1 MQMPANPGVGATCA
15 ETDVLAGWLTISQS
29 GGHPCIYN
37 LKSVNQVRSD
47 EDSRFHPLIEATTA
61 ALFVLQKGNIV
72 YINPAARDIT
82 NRPARDLIGA
92 KFSTLLHPSFRPLV
106 DKPRTS
112 KVEAHV
118 QLLRSQREP
127 IWLDLKLE
135 PLIYRGDPATLATA
149 TDITRLKQ
157 AALTRREAE
166 VQLKLVQRAG
176 RTVSWDWDTT
186 TDELTVYGMTD
197 KIIADG
203 ARVLTTTAR
212 AFFDLLD
219 NENVIALKQA
229 MRISL
234 TERQPLFIEISL
246 SAPEGTAKKIVLR
259 GQPIVNSRGT
269 HCHIVGVATD
279 VTELHRVEEALL
291 EEQRQNL
298 RMLASI
304 SDGVV
309 RVDLDGRVEDMT
321 APAEKVMGQ
330 KLDRVRGRR
339 LEDVIKLVD
348 EQSGNALP
356 DPIRACFEEPDHIA
370 QPQTALVAREDAET
384 TPIRFHTAILRDRNA
399 EPIGAILVLKD
410 LMEAKRVERS
420 MVYLATHD
428 PLTDL
433 LNRTEFERILGQSL
447 STPWT
452 SSRRDA
458 LLYMDLDDF
467 DLVNTTFGYPAGDK
481 MLKQFSSFLKTRFRE
496 TDLLGRIGGDKFGVL
511 LEDCAPWRARELVEK
526 IYQDIRRFRFEWE
539 GTSLPVGLSTGM
551 TAVAPGQTN
560 PEQALAAAESACN
573 LAKQKGGS
581 SFFEYEPSKVAAS
594 DRNSQIEVLHQIQD
608 ALDSDSFRLFAQAI
622 VPLQTSDDSPAIY
635 EMLVRM
641 ESRAGNIVLPDSFI
655 PVAERH
661 RIITAV
667 DRWVVNRAFEVIAE
681 RSLSID
687 LDSTLFA
694 INISGQS
701 LGDDRF
707 LEFILN
713 QLTYRSLDPGRICIE
728 ITETATIESF
738 DRADRF
744 ISVLKGRGCR
754 FVLDDFGSG
763 LSSFAYLRKF
773 PVDFIKID
781 GQFVLDLSTD
791 PTHRALVEAINH
803 VGHVMQIKTIAE
815 SVEQASSA
823 EILRQMKVDYAQGH
837 HFSIPTPVE
846 QVLLG
851 ADSAAHVM
859 GTKSQTA

>member
-1 MQMPANPGVGATCA
+1 MRFVARVAGISKQI
-15 ETDVLAGWLTISQS
+15 LAAWLTISQRS
-29 GGHPCIYN
+29 ELSSIYN
-37 LKSVNQVRSD
+37 LNNVNDVWSGED
-47 EDSRFHPLIEATTA
+47 ERFHPLIEATSA
-61 ALFVLQKGNIV
+61 ALFVLQSGRIV
-72 YINPAARDIT
+72 YINPAARILT
-82 NRPARDLIGA
+82 ERTARNLIGSR
-92 KFSTLLHPSFRPLV
+92 FSRLFHPSFRSMRGASDPM
-106 DKPRTS
+106 
-112 KVEAHV
+112 
-118 QLLRSQREP
+118 
-127 IWLDLKLE
+127 WLDLRLE
-135 PLIYRGDPATLATA
+135 PLMYRGSPATLATA

-157 AALTRREAE
+157 SDLTRIEAE

-176 RTVSWDWDTT
+176 RTVSWDWDAS
-186 TDELTVYGMTD
+186 TDELTVYGMTE

-203 ARVLTTTAR
+203 ARVLATTAR

-219 NENVIALKQA
+219 SDNVIALKQA
-229 MRISL
+229 IRTSL
-234 TERQPLFIEISL
+234 SERQPLFIEVSL
-246 SAPEGTAKKIVLR
+246 RTPEGSAKRIVLR
-259 GQPIVNSRGT
+259 GQPVANPSGSRG
-269 HCHIVGVATD
+269 HIVGVATD
-279 VTELHRVEEALL
+279 ITELHRVEKALI

-298 RMLASI
+298 QMLASI

-309 RVDLDGRVEDMT
+309 RVNLEGRIEDMST
-321 APAEKVMGQ
+321 PAEKLVDK
-330 KLDRVRGRR
+330 KLNQVRGIRFD
-339 LEDVIKLVD
+339 EVIKLVD
-348 EQSGNALP
+348 EQTGNVLP
-356 DPIRACFEEPDHIA
+356 DPIRASFESPDHIA
-370 QPQTALVAREDAET
+370 QPQTAEVVREDGEA

-399 EPIGAILVLKD
+399 DSIGAILVLKD
-410 LMEAKRVERS
+410 LMEEKRVERS

-433 LNRTEFERILGQSL
+433 LNRSEFERMLSQSM
-447 STPWT
+447 STT
-452 SSRRDA
+452 RSGSRRDA

-467 DLVNTTFGYPAGDK
+467 DLVNTTFGYPAGDR
-481 MLKQFSSFLKTRFRE
+481 MLRQFSSFLKTRFRE

-511 LEDCAPWRARELVEK
+511 LENCAPWRARELIEK
-526 IYQDIRRFRFEWE
+526 VYQDIRTFRFEWE

-551 TAVAPGQTN
+551 TALEPSQTN
-560 PEQALAAAESACN
+560 PERALAAAEAACN
-573 LAKQKGGS
+573 LAKQKGGN
-581 SFFEYEPSKVAAS
+581 SFFEYEATKVAAS
-594 DRNSQIEVLHQIQD
+594 DRSSQVEMLHQIQD

-641 ESRAGNIVLPDSFI
+641 NDRAGNTVLPNAFI

-667 DRWVVNRAFEVIAE
+667 DRWVVNRALEVIAE
-681 RSLSID
+681 RSLD
-687 LDSTLFA
+687 TRLDPTLFA

-713 QLTYRSLDPGRICIE
+713 QLAYRGVDPSRICFE

-773 PVDFIKID
+773 PVDYIKID

-803 VGHVMQIKTIAE
+803 VGHVMHIKTIAE
-815 SVEQASSA
+815 SVEHPSCV

-846 QVLLG
+846 QAIL
-851 ADSAAHVM
+851 DSDSVGPDV
-859 GTKSQTA
+859 GTRSKTA

>member
-1 MQMPANPGVGATCA
+1 MN
-15 ETDVLAGWLTISQS
+15 VLAGWLAISQR
-29 GGHPCIYN
+29 GGLACIYN
-37 LKSVNQVRSD
+37 LTSVNQERSD
-47 EDSRFHPLIEATTA
+47 EDPRFHPLIEATSA
-61 ALFVLQKGNIV
+61 ALFVLQEGKIV
-72 YINPAARDIT
+72 YINPAARDLT
-82 NRPARDLIGA
+82 DRAARDLIGA
-92 KFSTLLHPSFRPLV
+92 KFSNLLHPSFRPMAE
-106 DKPRTS
+106 KPGGS
-112 KVEAHV
+112 KLEAHV
-118 QLLRSQREP
+118 QLLRSGKEP
-127 IWLDLKLE
+127 LWLDLRLE
-135 PLIYRGDPATLATA
+135 PLIYRGEPATLATA
-149 TDITRLKQ
+149 TDITRLKHSD
-157 AALTRREAE
+157 LTRREAE

-176 RTVSWDWDTT
+176 RTVSWDWDAT

-203 ARVLTTTAR
+203 ARVLATTAR

-229 MRISL
+229 MRRSL
-234 TERQPLFIEISL
+234 SERQPLFIEISL
-246 SAPEGTAKKIVLR
+246 KAPGGTTKRIVLR
-259 GQPIVNSRGT
+259 GQPIANPRGT

-309 RVDLDGRVEDMT
+309 RVNLDGQIEDMT
-321 APAEKVMGQ
+321 APAERVMGQ
-330 KLDRVRGRR
+330 KLERVRGSR

-348 EQSGNALP
+348 EQTGKALP
-356 DPIRACFEEPDHIA
+356 EPIRACLGKPDPIA
-370 QPQTALVAREDAET
+370 QPQTAIVAREDGET

-410 LMEAKRVERS
+410 LMEEKKVERS

-433 LNRTEFERILGQSL
+433 LNRSEFERILGQRM
-447 STPWT
+447 STRRT
-452 SSRRDA
+452 NSRRDA
-458 LLYMDLDDF
+458 LLYLDLDDF

-511 LEDCAPWRARELVEK
+511 LENCAPWRARELVEK
-526 IYQDIRRFRFEWE
+526 IYQDIRTFRFEWE
-539 GTSLPVGLSTGM
+539 GTSLAVGLSTGM
-551 TAVAPGQTN
+551 TAMEPSQTN

-573 LAKQKGGS
+573 LAKQKGGN
-581 SFFEYEPSKVAAS
+581 SFCEYEPTRVAAS
-594 DRNSQIEVLHQIQD
+594 DRSSQIEVLHQIQD
-608 ALDSDSFRLFAQAI
+608 ALESDSFRLFAQAI
-622 VPLQTSDDSPAIY
+622 VPLQTSESSPAIY

-641 ESRAGNIVLPDSFI
+641 ENRCGNMVLPDSFI

-661 RIITAV
+661 RIVTAV

-681 RSLSID
+681 RALLTE
-687 LDSTLFA
+687 LDPTLFA

-713 QLTYRSLDPGRICIE
+713 QLTYRGLDPSQVCIE

-781 GQFVLDLSTD
+781 GQFVLSLSTD

-815 SVEQASSA
+815 SVEQASSV

-837 HFSIPTPVE
+837 YFSIPTPVE
-846 QVLLG
+846 EVLLG
-851 ADSAAHVM
+851 GDSVARAS
-859 GTKSQTA
+859 GAKSQTA